1 MSLPDEQELDRKR
14 PMVSPAAVQR
24 SQTVSHK
31 HLERL
36 GLKLL
41 RGGLKHQ
48 LSPKRKAHLKEQ
60 SKDKGFSKQP
70 PPKVPQTARPK
81 SIILQ
86 DPPKDLVAQPLKV
99 TERDHQARRP
109 ATL

>member
-1 MSLPDEQELDRKR
+1 MSLPDEQELDQKR

-24 SQTVSHK
+24 SQTVSHR

-48 LSPKRKAHLKEQ
+48 LSLKRKADLTEQ
-60 SKDKGFSKQP
+60 SKDKGFFVKP
-70 PPKVPQTARPK
+70 PPKVPQTAHPK
-81 SIILQ
+81 SIICQ
-86 DPPKDLVAQPLKV
+86 DPPKDQMVQPLKV
-99 TERDHQARRP
+99 TERDHHTRRP

>member
-1 MSLPDEQELDRKR
+1 MSLPDKQELDRKR
-14 PMVSPAAVQR
+14 PMVSPPAVPR

-31 HLERL
+31 HLEKL

-48 LSPKRKAHLKEQ
+48 LSLKRKALHMEQ

-70 PPKVPQTARPK
+70 PKVLQTARPK
-81 SIILQ
+81 SIILL
-86 DPPKDLVAQPLKV
+86 DPPIKDQMAQPLKV
-99 TERDHQARRP
+99 TERDHHTRRP
-109 ATL
+109 ATV